1 MRVWRIAAIVIMGVG
16 LGLGWNAASGRG
28 FALGRNAFLLPG
40 DTLQEVPADEAKRRL
55 EQGAL
60 VLDVR
65 GWEFYK
71 MGHIPGSLNL
81 PMEDFDRAF
90 ATLEPRLR
98 GSFDIV
104 VYCAGYGCEASHIV
118 ARQLKDKGVHAVILN
133 EGWPAWE
140 DAGYPIREG
149 EQP

>member
-1 MRVWRIAAIVIMGVG
+1 MAAIVLLGVG

-28 FALGRNAFLLPG
+28 FALSKNAFLRPG
-40 DTLQEVPADEAKRRL
+40 DKLVEIPASEAKQRS

-60 VLDVR
+60 ILDVR

-81 PMEDFDRAF
+81 PMEDFENAF
-90 ATLEPRLR
+90 AKLEPRLR
-98 GSFDIV
+98 GSFDII

-118 ARQLKDKGVHAVILN
+118 ARQLKEKGVHAVILN
-133 EGWPAWE
+133 EGWPAWT
-140 DAGYPIREG
+140 DAGYPTREG

>member
-1 MRVWRIAAIVIMGVG
+1 MRFWRLIAILIVGMG

-28 FALGRNAFLLPG
+28 FALSRNAFLLPG
-40 DTLQEVPADEAKRRL
+40 DQLVEIPAAEAKERL
-55 EQGAL
+55 ERGAL
-60 VLDVR
+60 VLDAR

-81 PMEDFDRAF
+81 PMEDFENAF
-90 ATLEPRLR
+90 RKLEPKLR
-98 GSFDIV
+98 GSYDIV

-118 ARQLKDKGVHAVILN
+118 TRQLKEKGVHAVILN
-133 EGWPAWE
+133 EGWPAWQ
-140 DAGYPIREG
+140 DAGYPTREG

>member
-1 MRVWRIAAIVIMGVG
+1 MRFWRMIAIVIVGIG
-16 LGLGWNAASGRG
+16 LGLAWNAASGRG
-28 FALGRNAFLLPG
+28 FALSRNAFLLPG
-40 DTLQEVPADEAKRRL
+40 DQMAEIPAAEAKERL
-55 EQGAL
+55 ERGAL
-60 VLDVR
+60 VLDAR

-81 PMEDFDRAF
+81 PMEDFENAF
-90 ATLEPRLR
+90 RKLEPKLR
-98 GSFDIV
+98 GSYDIV

-118 ARQLKDKGVHAVILN
+118 TRQLKEKGVHAVILN

-140 DAGYPIREG
+140 DAGYPTREG

>member
-1 MRVWRIAAIVIMGVG
+1 MRFWRMIAIVIAGMG
-16 LGLGWNAASGRG
+16 LGLAWNAASDRG
-28 FALGRNAFLLPG
+28 FALTRNAFLLPG
-40 DTLQEVPADEAKRRL
+40 DQLTEIPASEAKERL
-55 EQGAL
+55 ERGAL
-60 VLDVR
+60 VLDAR

-81 PMEDFDRAF
+81 PMEDFENAF
-90 ATLEPRLR
+90 RKLEPKLR
-98 GSFDIV
+98 GSYDIV

-118 ARQLKDKGVHAVILN
+118 TRQLKEKGVHAVILN

-140 DAGYPIREG
+140 DAGYPTREG

>member
-1 MRVWRIAAIVIMGVG
+1 MRFWRLIAIVIVGMG
-16 LGLGWNAASGRG
+16 LGLAWNAASGRG
-28 FALGRNAFLLPG
+28 FALSRNAFLRPG
-40 DTLQEVPADEAKRRL
+40 DQLVEIPVAEAKQRL

-81 PMEDFDRAF
+81 PMEDFENAF
-90 ATLEPRLR
+90 RKLEPRLR

-118 ARQLKDKGVHAVILN
+118 ARQLKEQGVHAVILN
-133 EGWPAWE
+133 EGWPAWQ
-140 DAGYPIREG
+140 DAGYPTREG
-149 EQP
+149 ETP

>member
-1 MRVWRIAAIVIMGVG
+1 MRFWRMIAIVIAG
-16 LGLGWNAASGRG
+16 LGLGLAWNATSGRG
-28 FALGRNAFLLPG
+28 FALSRNAFLLPG
-40 DTLQEVPADEAKRRL
+40 DRLVEIPAAEAKTRL

-60 VLDVR
+60 VLDAR

-81 PMEDFDRAF
+81 PMEDFENAF
-90 ATLEPRLR
+90 RKLEPKLR
-98 GSFDIV
+98 GSYDII

-118 ARQLKDKGVHAVILN
+118 TRQLKEKGVQAVILN

-140 DAGYPIREG
+140 DAGYPTREG

>member
-1 MRVWRIAAIVIMGVG
+1 MRFWRMIAIVIVGIG
-16 LGLGWNAASGRG
+16 LGLAWNAASGRG
-28 FALGRNAFLLPG
+28 FALSRNAFLLPG
-40 DTLQEVPADEAKRRL
+40 DQISEIPAAEARERL
-55 EQGAL
+55 ERGAL
-60 VLDVR
+60 VLDAR

-81 PMEDFDRAF
+81 PMEDFENAF
-90 ATLEPRLR
+90 RKLEPKLR
-98 GSFDIV
+98 GSYDII

-118 ARQLKDKGVHAVILN
+118 TRQLKEKGVHAVILN

-140 DAGYPIREG
+140 DAGYPTREG

>member
-1 MRVWRIAAIVIMGVG
+1 MRFWRMIAIVIVGIG

-28 FALGRNAFLLPG
+28 FALSRNAFLRPG
-40 DTLQEVPADEAKRRL
+40 DQLVEIPAAEAKQRL

-60 VLDVR
+60 VLDAR

-71 MGHIPGSLNL
+71 MGHIPGALNL
-81 PMEDFDRAF
+81 PEEDFDRAF
-90 ATLEPRLR
+90 AKLEPRLR
-98 GSFDIV
+98 GSYDIV

-118 ARQLKDKGVHAVILN
+118 TRKLKERGVHAVILN

-140 DAGYPIREG
+140 DAGYPTREG

>member
-1 MRVWRIAAIVIMGVG
+1 MRFWRTIAILIGGIG

-28 FALGRNAFLLPG
+28 MALGRNAFLLPG
-40 DTLQEVPADEAKRRL
+40 DTLEEVPAAEAKRRL
-55 EQGAL
+55 ERGGL

-90 ATLEPRLR
+90 GTLEPRLR

-133 EGWPAWE
+133 EGWPAWQ
-140 DAGYPIREG
+140 DAGYPVREG

>member
-1 MRVWRIAAIVIMGVG
+1 MRVWRMAAIVFTGIG

-40 DTLQEVPADEAKRRL
+40 DQLVEIPVAEAKQRL
-55 EQGAL
+55 ERGAL
-60 VLDVR
+60 VLDAR

-81 PMEDFDRAF
+81 PMEDFENAF
-90 ATLEPRLR
+90 RKLEPKLR
-98 GSFDIV
+98 SGFDNI

-118 ARQLKDKGVHAVILN
+118 VRQLKEKGVHAVILN
-133 EGWPAWE
+133 EGWPAWQ
-140 DAGYPIREG
+140 DAGYPTREG
-149 EQP
+149 ETP

>member
-1 MRVWRIAAIVIMGVG
+1 MRIWRMVAIVLTGIG

-28 FALGRNAFLLPG
+28 FALSKNAFLRPG
-40 DTLQEVPADEAKRRL
+40 DKLVEIPAAEAKERS
-55 EQGAL
+55 EKGAL
-60 VLDVR
+60 VLDAR
-65 GWEFYK
+65 GWDFYK

-81 PMEDFDRAF
+81 PEEDFDNAF
-90 ATLEPRLR
+90 AKLEPKLR
-98 GSFDIV
+98 SNFDIV

-118 ARQLKDKGVHAVILN
+118 TRKLKERGVHAVILN

>member
-1 MRVWRIAAIVIMGVG
+1 MAAIVLAGIG

-28 FALGRNAFLLPG
+28 FALSKNAFLRPG
-40 DTLQEVPADEAKRRL
+40 DKLVEIPAAEAKERS
-55 EQGAL
+55 EKGAL
-60 VLDVR
+60 VLDAR
-65 GWEFYK
+65 GWDFYK

-81 PMEDFDRAF
+81 PEEEFDNAF
-90 ATLEPRLR
+90 AKLEPKLR
-98 GSFDIV
+98 SNFDIV

-118 ARQLKDKGVHAVILN
+118 TRKLKERGVHAVILN

>member
-1 MRVWRIAAIVIMGVG
+1 MRIWRMAAIVFTGIG

-28 FALGRNAFLLPG
+28 FALGSNAFLRPG
-40 DTLQEVPADEAKRRL
+40 DRLVEIPAAEARTRL

-60 VLDVR
+60 VLDAR

-71 MGHIPGSLNL
+71 MGHIAGSLNL
-81 PMEDFDRAF
+81 PEEDFDNAF
-90 ATLEPRLR
+90 ARLESRLR

-118 ARQLKDKGVHAVILN
+118 TRKLNERGVHAVILN
-133 EGWPAWE
+133 EGWPAWT
-140 DAGYPIREG
+140 DAGYPTREG

>member
-1 MRVWRIAAIVIMGVG
+1 MRVWRIVAIVIMGIG

-81 PMEDFDRAF
+81 PMEDFERAF
-90 ATLEPRLR
+90 AKLAPRLR

-140 DAGYPIREG
+140 DAGYPTREG